1 MNLALPSTPRSP
13 FYSQPPLVFL
23 VGAGPGDPGLLTL
36 RGAECLQQSDVVVY
50 DRLVSPALRR
60 YAPQAVWLDVGK
72 QPNHHPV
79 PQEQINALLIEQAR
93 AGKVVARLK
102 GGDPFVF
109 GRGGEEALA
118 LVEAGIP
125 FEVVPGVSSAVAVP
139 AYAGIPVTQRG
150 MACSFVVLTGHRAE
164 GDDAGCPDE
173 DVLRAAASADTKV
186 FLMGVKNLPLIVA
199 RLLANGCAAD
209 LPAAVIARGTT
220 PRQQVV
226 VGELE
231 DIVERSRG
239 LRPPAIV
246 IVGEVARLHDR
257 LRWFAPAQRRP
268 LLGLRVLNTR
278 PTGSATRDEFSIH
291 LEALGAE
298 VLDLPVTRIA
308 PPADSSALDQAI
320 QRLAL
325 APAGRPVYD
334 WILFTSAAA
343 VEFFFDRLHAQNC
356 DARCLAG
363 VRLGAVGAAT
373 AQALWQQQRL
383 KADFV
388 PSQATG
394 EAWAA
399 QVPDLAQ
406 KRILLPRS
414 AVAPHDL
421 PDALERRGAVVE
433 AVVAYTLVPAEPD
446 LMTLADLLAGAVDVV
461 TLFSPSAASGLVD
474 MLAAA
479 LRETDGA
486 SGNPAAQAVE
496 RLNRAVIA
504 CIGPTTAQAAAR
516 LGLHV
521 DLTPETYSVD
531 GLVEA
536 LVQWRLPS

>member
-1 MNLALPSTPRSP
+1 MNLPLPSPSFYDRS
-13 FYSQPPLVFL
+13 PLVFL

-36 RGAECLQQSDVVVY
+36 RGAECLQQADVVVY

-72 QPNHHPV
+72 QPDHHPV
-79 PQEQINALLIEQAR
+79 PQEQINAMLIEQAR

-118 LVEAGIP
+118 LAEAGIP

-150 MACSFVVLTGHRAE
+150 VACSFVVLTGHRAE

-199 RLLANGCAAD
+199 RLLASGCAAD
-209 LPAAVIARGTT
+209 LPAAVIARGAT

-226 VGELE
+226 VGTLK

-239 LRPPAIV
+239 LHPPAIV
-246 IVGEVARLHDR
+246 IVGEVVGLHDR

-278 PTGSATRDEFSIH
+278 PTGSAARDEFSAR
-291 LEALGAE
+291 LAALGAD
-298 VLDLPVTRIA
+298 VLDLPVTRLS
-308 PPADSSALDQAI
+308 PPGDLAALDQAI
-320 QRLAL
+320 RRLAQAL
-325 APAGRPVYD
+325 AGRPAYD
-334 WILFTSAAA
+334 WLLFTSANA
-343 VEFFFDRLHAQNC
+343 VEFFFNRLNGLGY

-363 VRLGAVGAAT
+363 ARLGAVGAAT
-373 AQALWQQQRL
+373 AEALWLQQRL
-383 KADFV
+383 KADFI
-388 PSQATG
+388 PNQATG
-394 EAWAA
+394 AAWAA
-399 QVPDLAQ
+399 QAPDLAG
-406 KRILLPRS
+406 KRVLLPRS
-414 AVAPHDL
+414 EVAPADL
-421 PDALERRGAVVE
+421 PQALAGRGAAVEVV
-433 AVVAYTLVPAEPD
+433 AAYTLVPADPD
-446 LMTLADLLAGAVDVV
+446 LMILADLLAGAVDVV
-461 TLFSPSAASGLVD
+461 TLFSPSAAGGLVK
-474 MLAAA
+474 MLAGA
-479 LRETDGA
+479 LDETAGGSPYPGD
-486 SGNPAAQAVE
+486 PHAQAVE
-496 RLNRAVIA
+496 RLNHALIV
-504 CIGPTTAQAAAR
+504 CIGPTTAQAAAK
-516 LGLHV
+516 LGLRV
-521 DLTPETYSVD
+521 DLTPETYSLD